1 MKTQEQILARIKEV
15 EKEDMLGFQRDVLIN
30 ALSFENAKP
39 FLKPEAIK
47 EEWDEGVNLTE
58 EKLQAAAKS
67 YLEFAWG
74 KAEDHRGIS
83 ASRSTEK
90 MGEYIWLLGTDEDY
104 ALYAATSYAMYGC
117 PMLKAAAEFF
127 KTPIP
132 TTSELVK
139 MMNGEP
145 CSDDCTGCR
154 D

>member
-15 EKEDMLGFQRDVLIN
+15 EKEDMLGFQREVLLN
-30 ALSFENAKP
+30 ALNYEHAKSS
-39 FLKPEAIK
+39 LKPETTK
-47 EEWDEGVNLTE
+47 EQWEEGAALTE
-58 EKLQAAAKS
+58 EKLQAAAKG

-104 ALYAATSYAMYGC
+104 ALYEATSYAMYGC

-127 KTPIP
+127 KTPSP
-132 TTSELVK
+132 PPRSW
-139 MMNGEP
+139 
-145 CSDDCTGCR
+145 
-154 D
+154 